1 MPIEEV
7 TGITSLLVLP
17 WALKFLWA
25 PIIDALRARWWG
37 LRCWILLAQVLMAL
51 PLLALLRVD
60 LGEQVGLVT
69 TLLLLHAVFAATQD
83 VAIDGLAIRTT
94 PPEERGS
101 INAWMQAGML
111 TARGIFG
118 GASLWAEKYIGP
130 GMVIFALVAS
140 VWGSGVLLFIFR
152 DAAVAADERVPRAGG
167 HLAEVGRALL
177 HALRDRN
184 TYLGLGFAL
193 IAGAGFET
201 VGAVAGPMLR
211 ERGHT
216 SALVGMFYAVPV
228 IGATILGGF
237 IGGQLADRYGRLRT
251 AGICVALTAV
261 VIGALAAVVWLVP
274 SGERHGLATPEI
286 GALVAV
292 YVMVGALTASSYALF
307 MELTDPAIGATQFSA
322 FMGATNL
329 CESWSA
335 RVGGRVAGTAGYPAS
350 WALTASISLLAIA
363 LLPLMHR
370 VRTSHQGEAG
380 GHPAP

>member
-17 WALKFLWA
+17 LALKFLWA

-152 DAAVAADERVPRAGG
+152 DAAVA
-167 HLAEVGRALL
+167 
-177 HALRDRN
+177 
-184 TYLGLGFAL
+184 
-193 IAGAGFET
+193 
-201 VGAVAGPMLR
+201 GPMLR

-237 IGGQLADRYGRLRT
+237 IGGKLADRYGRLRT

>member
-1 MPIEEV
+1 MPIEKV

-25 PIIDALRARWWG
+25 PMIDALRFRWWG
-37 LRCWILLAQVLMAL
+37 LRCWILLAQTLMAL

-60 LGEQVGLVT
+60 VGQQVGLVT
-69 TLLLLHAVFAATQD
+69 ALLLAHAVCAATQD

-118 GASLWAEKYIGP
+118 GASLWAERYIGP
-130 GMVIFALVAS
+130 GMVILALVAA
-140 VWGSGVLLFIFR
+140 VWASGVLLVLLR
-152 DAAVAADERVPRAGG
+152 DSAVATDERGPHPGG
-167 HLAEVGRALL
+167 HLAEVRGAIAR
-177 HALRDRN
+177 ALRDRN

-193 IAGAGFET
+193 IAGAGFEA

-211 ERGHT
+211 ERGHP
-216 SALVGMFYAVPV
+216 SELVGMFYAVPV
-228 IGATILGGF
+228 IGATIVGGFLGGR
-237 IGGQLADRYGRLRT
+237 LADRYGRLRAAGLSVAVT
-251 AGICVALTAV
+251 ALAV
-261 VIGALAAVVWLVP
+261 GALACVVWRVP
-274 SGERHGLATPEI
+274 GGERTGLATPEVA
-286 GALVAV
+286 ALSAV

-335 RVGGRVAGTAGYPAS
+335 RVGGRVAGAAGYPAS
-350 WALTASISLLAIA
+350 WALTASVSLLALA
-363 LLPLMHR
+363 LLSLMHR
-370 VRTSHQGEAG
+370 VRAARGGEVG
-380 GHPAP
+380 DPGRS